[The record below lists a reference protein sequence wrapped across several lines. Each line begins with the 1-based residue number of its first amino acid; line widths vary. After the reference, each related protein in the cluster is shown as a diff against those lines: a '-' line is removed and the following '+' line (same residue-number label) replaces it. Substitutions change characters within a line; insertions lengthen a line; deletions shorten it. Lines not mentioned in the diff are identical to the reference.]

1 LNIDFF
7 KEQKISP
14 RDMEKSEFVE
24 DFITEL
30 TEYLNDFKEKV
41 INDRKEERLNNLR
54 EEGCLYQVVDLSS
67 KGVYLQN
74 TKNNIIFEETNIPK
88 ELKNIL
94 SKDFILS
101 YKQGAYIFEEDLTD
115 IFYKN
120 MVDIKKEWYNV

>member
-88 ELKNIL
+88 ELNNIL

>member
-14 RDMEKSEFVE
+14 REIEKSEFVE
-24 DFITEL
+24 EFIAEL
-30 TEYLNDFKEKV
+30 TDYLNDFKEKV
-41 INDRKEERLNNLR
+41 INDRKEQRLNSLR

-67 KGVYLQN
+67 NGVYLQN
-74 TKNNIIFEETNIPK
+74 TKNNVIFEETNISQ
-88 ELKNIL
+88 ELKDIL

-101 YKQGAYIFEEDLTD
+101 YKNGTYIFEQDLTD

-120 MVDIKKEWYNV
+120 MVDIKK

>member
-1 LNIDFF
+1 MNMDFYKQLECNPRNKEEREFIDN
-7 KEQKISP
+7 
-14 RDMEKSEFVE
+14 
-24 DFITEL
+24 FITEL
-30 TEYLNDFKEKV
+30 TDHLNCFKEKV

-54 EEGCLYQVVDLSS
+54 EENCLYQVVDLSS

-74 TKNNIIFEETNIPK
+74 TKNNIIFEETNIPQ

-101 YKQGAYIFEEDLTD
+101 YKNGKYIFEEDLTD

-120 MVDIKKEWYNV
+120 MLDIK

>member
-14 RDMEKSEFVE
+14 REIEKSEFVE
-24 DFITEL
+24 EFITEL
-30 TEYLNDFKEKV
+30 TDYLNDFKEKV
-41 INDRKEERLNNLR
+41 INDRKEQRLNSLR

-67 KGVYLQN
+67 NGVYLQN
-74 TKNNIIFEETNIPK
+74 TKNNVIFEETNISQ
-88 ELKNIL
+88 ELKDIL

-101 YKQGAYIFEEDLTD
+101 YKNGTYIFEQDLTD

-120 MVDIKKEWYNV
+120 MVDIKK